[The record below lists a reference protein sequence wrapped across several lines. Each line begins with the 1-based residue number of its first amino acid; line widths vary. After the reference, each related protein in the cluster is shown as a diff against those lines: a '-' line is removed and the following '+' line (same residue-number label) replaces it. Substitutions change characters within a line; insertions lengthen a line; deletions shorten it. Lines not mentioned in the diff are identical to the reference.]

1 MAEIVKFIY
10 VMVIFISVFLV
21 SMNVEGNPFFNVLN
35 FLNYLLHNILSHFS
49 NTLLLSFFHY
59 NRP

>member
-21 SMNVEGNPFFNVLN
+21 AINIEGNPFFDV
-35 FLNYLLHNILSHFS
+35 F
-49 NTLLLSFFHY
+49 
-59 NRP
+59 